1 MILHVVLF
9 KPKPNFDEDAR
20 RGLARAFADAI
31 DGINSS
37 RKHGLV
43 ADAQY
48 DHEQLMRVDYTHAAI
63 LEFDD
68 LDGYTSRIPCTPN

>member
-31 DGINSS
+31 DGIKLHQESTDWS
-37 RKHGLV
+37 PTHT
-43 ADAQY
+43 
-48 DHEQLMRVDYTHAAI
+48 VD
-63 LEFDD
+63 
-68 LDGYTSRIPCTPN
+68 RMNN